1 MHKAFFLWT
10 YLMIFVSF
18 AEAVSMYLV
27 FFQEQRKTF
36 LPLEKQYVI
45 IVRKRSVAFSR
56 KFFFFLVNSNMVNLL
71 SFSVLSSVWVVCFDL
86 WLFDKNSSFGRANCF
101 YWSKSWHFW
110 SRCGFLVTTLLQL
123 LHFDRKNKTKI
134 QSQQFL
140 KGVSL

>member
-1 MHKAFFLWT
+1 MRCFLPKKWCFFRFLGGVLGWCFWALSWCFGPMMFWPHCLVSARFCLVEYPGEMWFQSKFYKAFFLWT

-56 KFFFFLVNSNMVNLL
+56 KFFF
-71 SFSVLSSVWVVCFDL
+71 
-86 WLFDKNSSFGRANCF
+86 
-101 YWSKSWHFW
+101 WSTPIW
-110 SRCGFLVTTLLQL
+110 
-123 LHFDRKNKTKI
+123 
-134 QSQQFL
+134 
-140 KGVSL
+140 

>member
-1 MHKAFFLWT
+1 MNVKNSLDAWYYIYKSIFLTVTDRLPKILVSARFCLVEYPGEMWFQSKFYKAFFLWT

-56 KFFFFLVNSNMVNLL
+56 KFFFLVNSNMVNLL
-71 SFSVLSSVWVVCFDL
+71 SFSVLSSV
-86 WLFDKNSSFGRANCF
+86 
-101 YWSKSWHFW
+101 
-110 SRCGFLVTTLLQL
+110 
-123 LHFDRKNKTKI
+123 
-134 QSQQFL
+134 
-140 KGVSL
+140 